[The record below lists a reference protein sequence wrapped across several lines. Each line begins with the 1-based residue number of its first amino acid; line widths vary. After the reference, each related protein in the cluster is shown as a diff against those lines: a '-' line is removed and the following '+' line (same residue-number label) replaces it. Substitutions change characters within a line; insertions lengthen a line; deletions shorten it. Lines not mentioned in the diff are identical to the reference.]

1 MIMSYLTVTNNSFA
15 PIAQFSPR
23 KYGSNGILQYLQE
36 IQKFP
41 ILSAEEEYDY
51 AIRFVENQDREAAKV
66 LVQSHLRLV
75 VKIAA
80 KFKNYG
86 LPIAD
91 LISEGNIGLIQAV
104 KKFDPFKGF
113 RFSTYAMWWIRANI
127 QEFILKS
134 WSLVK
139 IGTTAAQKKLF
150 FNLHK
155 IKKKISENF
164 TDKNLMPEY
173 VDHIAKSLNVSKK
186 DVIDMNSRLQ
196 NSDASLNEMIGEDQ
210 ETEVIDNLAASDDN
224 QEILA
229 INHQEK
235 TRKAMMLRTALNNL
249 NLREREIIIKR
260 QMSEQPS
267 TLEDLSQIYKISR
280 ERVRQIEANALAKI
294 KKEIA
299 KLQDQ
304 FGYA

>member
-1 MIMSYLTVTNNSFA
+1 MSSLTVTNNNFFA
-15 PIAQFSPR
+15 PTVYFNPSKLGGA
-23 KYGSNGILQYLQE
+23 GILQYLQE

-41 ILSAEEEYDY
+41 ILSAEEEYNH
-51 AIRFVENQDREAAKV
+51 AVKFVKNQDMEAAKV

-75 VKIAA
+75 VKVAA

-104 KKFDPFKGF
+104 KKFNPFKGF

-127 QEFILKS
+127 QEYILKS

-155 IKKKISENF
+155 IKKRISENF

-173 VDHIAKSLNVSKK
+173 VDHIAKSLNVSAK
-186 DVIDMNSRLQ
+186 DVIEMNSRLQ
-196 NSDASLNEMIGEDQ
+196 SFDASLNETIGDDQ
-210 ETEVIDNLAASDDN
+210 ESEVIDYLTAEDDN
-224 QEILA
+224 QEALA

-235 TRKAMMLRTALNNL
+235 SRQATMLKTALNQL
-249 NLREREIIIKR
+249 NWREREIIIKR
-260 QMSEQPS
+260 QMSECPA
-267 TLEDLSQIYKISR
+267 TLEELSKIYKISR

-294 KKEIA
+294 KKTIA
-299 KLQDQ
+299 DLQKK
-304 FGYA
+304 FSNA

>member
-1 MIMSYLTVTNNSFA
+1 MSSLSVTDGNFST
-15 PIAQFSPR
+15 PIRQFSPVR
-23 KYGSNGILQYLQE
+23 LGGSGILQYLQE

-41 ILSAEEEYDY
+41 ILTAEEEYDY
-51 AIRFVENQDREAAKV
+51 AIRFVKNEDREAAKA

-80 KFKNYG
+80 KFKSYG

-104 KKFDPFKGF
+104 KKFNPFKGF

-127 QEFILKS
+127 QEYILKS

-155 IKKKISENF
+155 IKKRISENF
-164 TDKNLMPEY
+164 TDKNLIPEY

-186 DVIDMNSRLQ
+186 DVIEMNSRLQ
-196 NSDASLNEMIGEDQ
+196 NSDASLNEVVGEDR
-210 ETEVIDNLAASDDN
+210 EDEAIDNLATNDDN
-224 QEILA
+224 QEMLA
-229 INHQEK
+229 INRQEK
-235 TRKAMMLRTALNNL
+235 TRKAMMLKTALNNL
-249 NLREREIIIKR
+249 NSREREIVIKR
-260 QMSEQPS
+260 QMSERPS
-267 TLEDLSQIYKISR
+267 TLEDLSQIYHISR
-280 ERVRQIEANALAKI
+280 ERVRQIEANALVKI

-299 KLQDQ
+299 KMRTK

>member
-1 MIMSYLTVTNNSFA
+1 MSCLTITNNNSFA

-23 KYGSNGILQYLQE
+23 KLGGNGILQYLQE

-51 AIRFVENQDREAAKV
+51 AIRFAKNQDREAAKS

-75 VKIAA
+75 VKIAT

-91 LISEGNIGLIQAV
+91 LISEGNIGLIQAL

-196 NSDASLNEMIGEDQ
+196 NCDASLNEMVGQDQ
-210 ETEVIDNLAASDDN
+210 ENEVIDNLATSDDN

-235 TRKAMMLRTALNNL
+235 TRRATMLKTALNNL

-260 QMSEQPS
+260 QMSEHPS
-267 TLEDLSQIYKISR
+267 TLEDLSQIYQISR
-280 ERVRQIEANALAKI
+280 ERVRQIETNALAKI

-299 KLQDQ
+299 KMQDQ

>member
-1 MIMSYLTVTNNSFA
+1 MSYLSVTNNNSFV
-15 PIAQFSPR
+15 PTAQFSPR
-23 KYGSNGILQYLQE
+23 KFGSNGILQYLQE

-51 AIRFVENQDREAAKV
+51 AIRFVKNQDREAAKS

-91 LISEGNIGLIQAV
+91 LISEGNIGLIQAL

-196 NSDASLNEMIGEDQ
+196 NSDASLNEMVGQDQ
-210 ETEVIDNLAASDDN
+210 ENEVIDNLVTSDDN
-224 QEILA
+224 QEMLA

-235 TRKAMMLRTALNNL
+235 TRRAKMLKTALNNL
-249 NLREREIIIKR
+249 NSREREIIVKR
-260 QMSEQPS
+260 QMSEHPS
-267 TLEDLSQIYKISR
+267 TLEDLSQIYQISR

-299 KLQDQ
+299 KMQDK

>member
-1 MIMSYLTVTNNSFA
+1 MSSLSITNNNFFA
-15 PIAQFSPR
+15 PVSQFNPAR
-23 KYGSNGILQYLQE
+23 LGGRGILQYLQE

-41 ILSAEEEYDY
+41 ILTPEEEYDY
-51 AIRFVENQDREAAKV
+51 AIRFVKNEDKEAAKA

-75 VKIAA
+75 VKIAT

-91 LISEGNIGLIQAV
+91 LISEGNIGLIQAL

-127 QEFILKS
+127 QEYILRS

-155 IKKKISENF
+155 IKKRISENF
-164 TDKNLMPEY
+164 SDKNLIPEY
-173 VDHIAKSLNVSKK
+173 VDHIAKNLNVSKK
-186 DVIDMNSRLQ
+186 DVIEMNSRLQ
-196 NSDASLNEMIGEDQ
+196 NSDSSLNEMIGDDQ
-210 ETEVIDNLAASDDN
+210 ENEAINNLASNDES

-235 TRKAMMLRTALNNL
+235 TRRASMLKSALATL
-249 NLREREIIIKR
+249 NLREKEIIFKR
-260 QMSEQPS
+260 QMSEEPS
-267 TLEDLSQIYKISR
+267 TLEDLSQIYHISR
-280 ERVRQIEANALAKI
+280 ERVRQIEANALLKI

-299 KLQDQ
+299 RLQKK
-304 FGYA
+304 FSYA

>member
-1 MIMSYLTVTNNSFA
+1 MSCLSVTNNNFFT
-15 PIAQFSPR
+15 PIAQFSP
-23 KYGSNGILQYLQE
+23 KKFGSNGILQYLQE

-51 AIRFVENQDREAAKV
+51 AIRFVKNQDREAAKA

-75 VKIAA
+75 VKMAA

-164 TDKNLMPEY
+164 TDKNLMPQY

-210 ETEVIDNLAASDDN
+210 ENEVIDNLTTNDDN

-229 INHQEK
+229 INNQEK
-235 TRKAMMLRTALNNL
+235 TRKVTMLRNALNNL
-249 NLREREIIIKR
+249 NSREREIIIKR

-304 FGYA
+304 FCYV